1 MTRIATAG
9 PLLSS
14 ALLLLLPLALGGCG
28 IGTSTYG
35 TGEMPEVAMF
45 HEMTGGL
52 MDKNHKKEPI
62 EYQPRAPLVMPPAA
76 ETAAGELPP
85 PVESAADVAPDWPV
99 DREQLKAE
107 ADARA
112 NDGDPRN
119 DINQAEYNRLKPLGG
134 IFGPHSQPEQT
145 FVSEDEGKSDYYKTI
160 VHGKAQ
166 RKEFA
171 KAVADSKGYGNTTER
186 RYLTDPPLT
195 YRAPD
200 SNVPADYVAAAP
212 QKKGNV
218 LTRWWHRL

>member
-14 ALLLLLPLALGGCG
+14 ALLLALPLALGGCG
-28 IGTSTYG
+28 MGTSTYG

-45 HEMTGGL
+45 REMTGGL
-52 MDKNHKKEPI
+52 MNKNQKKEPI
-62 EYQPRAPLVMPPAA
+62 EYQPRAPLVLPPAT
-76 ETAAGELPP
+76 ETAAAELPP
-85 PVESAADVAPDWPV
+85 PVESAAAAAPDWPV

-112 NDGDPRN
+112 NDGDPKN

-134 IFGPHSQPEQT
+134 IFHPRGQPEQT
-145 FVSEDEGKSDYYKTI
+145 FVAEDEGKADYYNTV

-166 RKEFA
+166 RQQFA
-171 KAVADSKGYGNTTER
+171 AAVADSKGYGNTSER

-200 SNVPADYVAAAP
+200 SNVPADYVAP
-212 QKKGNV
+212 PHKKGNV
-218 LTRWWHRL
+218 LTRWWHKL

>member
-9 PLLSS
+9 PLLLS
-14 ALLLLLPLALGGCG
+14 ALLLVLPALGGCG
-28 IGTSTYG
+28 LATSTYG

-45 HEMTGGL
+45 REMTGGL
-52 MDKNHKKEPI
+52 LNKNQPKQPI
-62 EYQPRAPLVMPPAA
+62 EYQARAPLVMPPAG
-76 ETAAGELPP
+76 ETAVAQLPP
-85 PVESAADVAPDWPV
+85 PAESAAAVAPDWPV

-119 DINQAEYNRLKPLGG
+119 DINQGEYNRLKPLSGA
-134 IFGPHSQPEQT
+134 FEQRRQQEEV

-160 VHGKAQ
+160 VHSKEQ
-166 RKEFA
+166 RKQFA
-171 KAVADSKGYGNTTER
+171 KAIADSKGYGSSSER

-200 SNVPADYVAAAP
+200 TDVPADYVAP
-212 QKKGNV
+212 ETKKGNF
-218 LTRWWHRL
+218 LTRWWHKL